1 MEKKDAFIQTDFGLH
16 NNNNIKHGLF
26 EMNPGMVNMF
36 NQFKSHLEKIDFDEV
51 LKHINLNESLPMMD
65 RNVSCPIS
73 FRNGCFGDPRTGVKC
88 MVGGAGLGIMSSI
101 IGYIFIL
108 TVVILFLACFLGYLF
123 YLKQHNRCENKD
135 CLFSFDS
142 DFILQMKNDFCNYIR
157 QILTYLLK
165 KSVSIVKHVS
175 KFIHISLDIYNKSV
189 TELLLHIDDCSSDCG
204 SNNCCD
210 M

>member
-16 NNNNIKHGLF
+16 NNNNIKNGLF
-26 EMNPGMVNMF
+26 EMNPGMENMF

-51 LKHINLNESLPMMD
+51 LKNINLNESLPMMS

-73 FRNGCFGDPRTGVKC
+73 FRNGYFGDPRTGIKC

-142 DFILQMKNDFCNYIR
+142 DFIE
-157 QILTYLLK
+157 QIKFDIGKYLKMVLTCLLK
-165 KSVSIVKHVS
+165 KSVSIVKSVS

-189 TELLLHIDDCSSDCG
+189 TELLLHIDDCSSDCN
-204 SNNCCD
+204 SVNCCD